1 MNDMR
6 TKNEQR
12 PREIIDVVAH
22 MVIEEGISSI
32 AMAKVAKRTGISQS
46 NIYLYFK
53 NKDDLLKQVFL
64 AQKNSVNDYM
74 NAHFTE
80 QPDVVANMKLYARII
95 YQFAI
100 ENPVA
105 MDVITQYENSPIFG
119 QIDIS
124 AEEAEMDFD
133 RVTVLVKQGM
143 KDGIIRDTDPYV
155 LMAIAYDTLVRYAQS
170 VRNKTVDP
178 IRVPLETILDMLEGA
193 WRVLK

>member
-1 MNDMR
+1 MR

-12 PREIIDVVAH
+12 PQEIIDVVAH

-32 AMAKVAKRTGISQS
+32 AMGKVAKRTGISQS

-64 AQKNSVNDYM
+64 AQKTKINNYM
-74 NAHFTE
+74 YDHFNE
-80 QPDVVANMKLYARII
+80 QPNVIDDMKLYARIV
-95 YQFAI
+95 YQFAM
-100 ENPVA
+100 EYPVA
-105 MDVITQYENSPIFG
+105 MDVITQYENSPIFT

-155 LMAIAYDTLVRYAQS
+155 LMAIAFDTLVRYAKS
-170 VRNKTVDP
+170 VRDKIVDP
-178 IRVPLETILDMLEGA
+178 IQVPLETILDILEAA
-193 WRVLK
+193 WLAPKE

>member
-1 MNDMR
+1 MR

-12 PREIIDVVAH
+12 PQEIIDVVAH

-32 AMAKVAKRTGISQS
+32 AMGKVAKRTGISQS

-64 AQKNSVNDYM
+64 AQKTKMSDYM
-74 NAHFTE
+74 RNHFSE
-80 QPDVVANMKLYARII
+80 QPGAIDNMKLYARIV

-105 MDVITQYENSPIFG
+105 MDVITQYENSPIFA

-124 AEEAEMDFD
+124 AEESKMDFD
-133 RVTVLVKQGM
+133 RVTVLVKQGIA
-143 KDGIIRDTDPYV
+143 DGIVRDTDPYV
-155 LMAIAYDTLVRYAQS
+155 LMAIAFDTLVRYAKS
-170 VRNKTVDP
+170 VRDKIVDP
-178 IRVPLETILDMLEGA
+178 IQVPLETILDILEAA
-193 WRVLK
+193 WLAPKE